1 MPFNNPSVSQ
11 HFEFPE
17 GRDPRQNLISMVLGL
32 QRLLWFLAESRWKD
46 DRNPLLI
53 PTVYHQPLIDALR
66 ELDPHYG
73 NLIEKTERLED
84 GSLDDHGLRGAQLRV
99 KLHGIRDSF
108 AKFFSNPIKGALKTL
123 LEAIDVA
130 LDSLIQATGVGGAV
144 KEIKDC
150 IKVLL
155 SIED

>member
-1 MPFNNPSVSQ
+1 MPFNNPGVSQ
-11 HFEFPE
+11 YFEFPE
-17 GRDPRQNLISMVLGL
+17 DRNSRQKLISMVFGL
-32 QRLLWFLAESRWKD
+32 QKLLWFLAESHWSD
-46 DRNPLLI
+46 GRNQILI
-53 PTVYHQPLIDALR
+53 PTVYHEPLIDALR

-73 NLIEKTERLED
+73 NLSERTERLED
-84 GSLDDHGLRGAQLRV
+84 RTLVEHGLSGAQLRI
-99 KLHGIRDSF
+99 KLMGIRDSF
-108 AKFFSNPIKGALKTL
+108 SRFFSNPIKGALKTL

-130 LDSLIQATGVGGAV
+130 LDSLIQAAGVGGAI